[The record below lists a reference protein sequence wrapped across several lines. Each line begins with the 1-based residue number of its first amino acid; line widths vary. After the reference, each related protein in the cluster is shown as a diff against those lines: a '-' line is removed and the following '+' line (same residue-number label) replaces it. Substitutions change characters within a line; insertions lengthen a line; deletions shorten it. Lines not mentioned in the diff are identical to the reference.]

1 MSKLIIESY
10 PPLSQLDDEA
20 MVEGK
25 FIQFRWQGY
34 EYLLFATRDQHQFH
48 NQMLAHFLV
57 DHKLPH
63 HWRNGEHLEFELTD
77 FSVVGGGRFRFTRD
91 PALLE
96 LWDNSQAYGRF
107 NGEGL
112 ADRVRTSGHPFSS
125 GQIIIR

>member
-10 PPLSQLDDEA
+10 PPLSQLVDEA

-25 FIQFRWQGY
+25 FVQFRWQGN
-34 EYLLFATRDQHQFH
+34 EYLLFATRDQHKFH
-48 NQMLAHFLV
+48 NQMLGHFLA

-77 FSVVGGGRFRFTRD
+77 LSVMGGGRFRLTRD

-107 NGEGL
+107 NEEGL
-112 ADRVRTSGHPFSS
+112 ADRVRSSGHPFSR
-125 GQIIIR
+125 GKIIIH